1 MGLFSRQRR
10 ARRNEE
16 IEDVMAEKGYPGSSA
31 PPAPMGDAP
40 PSYDQ
45 SMSQAPPGAAGG
57 FVQPNQSG
65 YPKQGKEYLYHL

>member
-1 MGLFSRQRR
+1 
-10 ARRNEE
+10 
-16 IEDVMAEKGYPGSSA
+16 MAEKGYPGSSA